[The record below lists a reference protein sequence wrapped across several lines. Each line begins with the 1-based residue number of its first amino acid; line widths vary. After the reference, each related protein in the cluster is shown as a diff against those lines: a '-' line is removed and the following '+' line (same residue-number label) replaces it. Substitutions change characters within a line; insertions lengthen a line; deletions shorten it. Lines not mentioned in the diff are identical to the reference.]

1 MRERALSSI
10 GAIACDVFDALM
22 VRMASSPPNQV
33 PRLRLCGHSM
43 GAQVAFEVCKHFEDY
58 YGSSTPVSQ
67 LVLSGCHAPHLES
80 RRKLSHLND
89 QDFVEQ
95 LIEIGSGSPVLKQHP
110 ELLALFLPM
119 LRADFSATENYLTTQ
134 GAAPKLAH
142 TPCTLMFGEQDPEA
156 WSSEVIAWQ
165 DWHSCPEMT
174 SVSGL
179 SGDYFYITA
188 QPTQF
193 IQSVINHAHD
203 AHMHLISNLENL
215 NMAKPSITQ
224 YHNHIIPHQ
233 CDPLA
238 IATELSM
245 AEFCDDYVV
254 YEHNQEWSIGIN
266 KLAELTV
273 DTQGKITDFSGHVH
287 QPEHDLI
294 CDTIYQATQ
303 TLPWEGWRVF
313 GRVDFEFSHFA
324 HHLAQKETNRT
335 LLELFVAQHDIRISN
350 HQLAVRTTDDSV
362 LPEIHQAIARASSLV
377 QPEPM
382 APLTQADILDHHK
395 IQHDYQTIVASAVRE
410 IVADDYKKS
419 FYRAQLLCLLRSISV
434 AVLYLDVAI
443 TRQPVLS
450 CSN

>member
-1 MRERALSSI
+1 MTTATFKVLCQRGKVVDELWVICPFAGGSHSAFTSWASLKENDLPNNTQVLLATYPGRDQRMRERALSSI

-179 SGDYFYITA
+179 SGDHFYITA

-203 AHMHLISNLENL
+203 APHASHIEFGE
-215 NMAKPSITQ
+215 PQ
-224 YHNHIIPHQ
+224 Y
-233 CDPLA
+233 
-238 IATELSM
+238 
-245 AEFCDDYVV
+245 
-254 YEHNQEWSIGIN
+254 G
-266 KLAELTV
+266 
-273 DTQGKITDFSGHVH
+273 
-287 QPEHDLI
+287 
-294 CDTIYQATQ
+294 
-303 TLPWEGWRVF
+303 
-313 GRVDFEFSHFA
+313 
-324 HHLAQKETNRT
+324 
-335 LLELFVAQHDIRISN
+335 
-350 HQLAVRTTDDSV
+350 
-362 LPEIHQAIARASSLV
+362 
-377 QPEPM
+377 
-382 APLTQADILDHHK
+382 
-395 IQHDYQTIVASAVRE
+395 
-410 IVADDYKKS
+410 
-419 FYRAQLLCLLRSISV
+419 
-434 AVLYLDVAI
+434 
-443 TRQPVLS
+443 
-450 CSN
+450 